1 MSRTGGRDE
10 WARDAN
16 GKVLLRKDGT
26 PRRRAGRKKSGK
38 RVGGP
43 HRRRPELDP
52 RHPVHVTLRSTRRTS
67 WRHRSTYEVLRSV
80 LCFYLGNP
88 DFRICHISIQKN
100 HLHLIVEARS
110 KQALSRGMQS
120 FAIRA
125 ARALNREWGSCDEVF
140 PDRYHESQIRTARY
154 ARHALAYV
162 LNNWRRHREDF
173 ANGRLLTAYLDE
185 YASGVS
191 FDGWTIAFAKHP
203 THEPLPVSPPQTR
216 LLRDDW
222 KRYGKIDPHECPG
235 PLW

>member
-16 GKVLLRKDGT
+16 GKVLRRKDGT
-26 PRRRAGRKKSGK
+26 PRRKAGRKKSGK

-67 WRHRSTYEVLRSV
+67 LRHRSTYDVLRSV
-80 LCFYLGNP
+80 LSFYLDNP
-88 DFRICHISIQKN
+88 DFRICHISIQRN

-125 ARALNREWGSCDEVF
+125 ARAINRSTGSCDDVF
-140 PDRYHESQIRTARY
+140 ADRYHSSQIRTGSY

-173 ANGRLLTAYLDE
+173 LNGRMLSANLDE
-185 YASGVS
+185 YSSAVS
-191 FDGWTIAFAKHP
+191 FKGWTITFAKHP
-203 THEPLPVSPPQTR
+203 AHDPLPVSPPSTW
-216 LLRDDW
+216 LLREGW
-222 KRYGKIDPHECPG
+222 KAHGAIDPQECPG